1 MRLINEEVHPVANTP
16 LGVAFPWCCCCIK
29 NWPGTAQSES
39 SKGSEGEALL
49 LKKGQSDTVS
59 DPILTYGF
67 GINAYLNI
75 MMQLAMLFGV
85 FTILT
90 IPTFMIYMGESAYS
104 YGAN

>member
-29 NWPGTAQSES
+29 NWPGKTQSKS
-39 SKGSEGEALL
+39 SKGSEGEAL

-67 GINAYLNI
+67 GINAYLNT
-75 MMQLAMLFGV
+75 MMQLAMLF
-85 FTILT
+85 
-90 IPTFMIYMGESAYS
+90 
-104 YGAN
+104 ANAPLLAL